1 MVTSTSTATS
11 TPEPTATP
19 SVTPGFTV
27 TPTPV
32 GTAVVD
38 VQPEA
43 GATVAFANQDNLT
56 TTIEVPPNAVTTPI
70 QLVYTDLPAPDGG
83 SGNLQLA
90 GRYFRLTAYQAGA
103 PLDNFTFQ
111 IPIRMVIEYREAD
124 LGDSAEEELEL
135 RYYDTA
141 TAEWRTDGIVVEQR
155 DLVRNLIAVS
165 IAHLTDFAL
174 VGATPRIFLPVV
186 AR

>member
-1 MVTSTSTATS
+1 M
-11 TPEPTATP
+11 
-19 SVTPGFTV
+19 
-27 TPTPV
+27 
-32 GTAVVD
+32 VD

-43 GATVAFANQDNLT
+43 GAMIAFVNQDNLT

-111 IPIRMVIEYREAD
+111 IPIRMVIEYQEAD
-124 LGDSAEEELEL
+124 LGDIAEEELEL
-135 RYYDTA
+135 CYYDT
-141 TAEWRTDGIVVEQR
+141 TTGEWRTDGIVVEQR
-155 DLVRNLIAVS
+155 DLVRNLITVS

-174 VGATPRIFLPVV
+174 AGSKGQVFLPLISQ
-186 AR
+186 